1 MLKQYMTYRN
11 DLAFETERRYVL
23 LELLIILL
31 QLKGC
36 QTVVRLVMWRLG
48 ELFAEVD
55 ALGALLLQRSSLPLL
70 VLQSRP
76 QICHPFLAKELK
88 NSAPKEV

>member
-1 MLKQYMTYRN
+1 
-11 DLAFETERRYVL
+11 
-23 LELLIILL
+23 
-31 QLKGC
+31 
-36 QTVVRLVMWRLG
+36 MWRLG

-88 NSAPKEV
+88 NSDPKEV